1 MAIFSDDVI
10 SDAQGGELLWDKKR
24 GEVSRCLALLTK
36 DRGED
41 ETEHSVISV
50 LYNSP
55 VSSVQK
61 RGFVKIFGR

>member
-10 SDAQGGELLWDKKR
+10 SEAQGGELLWDEKR
-24 GEVSRCLALLTK
+24 GEESRCSALLTK

-50 LYNSP
+50 L
-55 VSSVQK
+55 
-61 RGFVKIFGR
+61 